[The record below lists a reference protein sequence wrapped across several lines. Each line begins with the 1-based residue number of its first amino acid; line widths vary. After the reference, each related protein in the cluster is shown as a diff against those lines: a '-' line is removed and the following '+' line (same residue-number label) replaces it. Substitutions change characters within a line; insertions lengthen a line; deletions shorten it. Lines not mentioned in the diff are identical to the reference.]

1 MKNSK
6 VPINYP
12 NNLFDPLSNNEKK
25 ELKGFK
31 YHHLIKS
38 SKGKSHIYERYMDG
52 QEIAALRV
60 DGPSDGSVVLDH
72 KGNVKLLTGEKTT
85 ERGPGSGKLMVKT
98 WGQQQLHQDR
108 TDIQYNSADDEEAV
122 ALNVLT
128 YGDTVEENRGSER
141 VVKANKIVLSADS
154 ELVLKANNVIIQ
166 SGDSG
171 GGKITMSAGL
181 IETNCTSSIENVSG
195 QKLIQNFA
203 EFTLLSLNPSGT
215 FNTLIAGHYSSKIG
229 GSYRQYVKG
238 SYEQIIVGKSLIPT
252 LNPYKVNVLRG
263 SIAFNSI
270 KGGFNINATRNINIQ
285 TFKDVKIH
293 PIKKL
298 TLRSYRISE
307 QSMRSHDIRGV
318 GRVNLKSSRYINLTA
333 GGGVGIRSTGR
344 VRVKGSVIFLN

>member
-6 VPINYP
+6 IPENYP
-12 NNLFDPLSNNEKK
+12 NNTFEPLSNNEKK

-60 DGPSDGSVVLDH
+60 DGPSDGSFVLDH

-85 ERGPGSGKLMVKT
+85 ERGPGSGKLMIKT

-108 TDIQYNSADDEEAV
+108 TDIQYNSADDEESV

-141 VVKANKIVLSADS
+141 VLKANKIVLSADS
-154 ELVLKANNVIIQ
+154 ELILKANNVVIQ
-166 SGDSG
+166 SGDNG

-181 IETNCTSSIENVSG
+181 IETNSTSSIENVSG
-195 QKLIQNFA
+195 QKLIQNFS
-203 EFTLLSLNPSGT
+203 EFTLLSVNPSGT

-229 GSYRQYVKG
+229 GSYKQYVKG
-238 SYEQIIVGKSLIPT
+238 SYEQIIIGKSLVPT
-252 LNPYKVNVLRG
+252 LDPYKVTVLRG
-263 SIAFNSI
+263 SINFRTI
-270 KGGFNINATRNINIQ
+270 KGGFNVNATRSINIK
-285 TFKDVKIH
+285 TFRNVLIH

-307 QSMRSHDIRGV
+307 QSMRSHDV
-318 GRVNLKSSRYINLTA
+318 KATGRLSLNSTKYINLMA
-333 GGGVGIRSTGR
+333 GGGVGIRSKGR
-344 VRVKGSVIFLN
+344 VRVKGSVIYLN